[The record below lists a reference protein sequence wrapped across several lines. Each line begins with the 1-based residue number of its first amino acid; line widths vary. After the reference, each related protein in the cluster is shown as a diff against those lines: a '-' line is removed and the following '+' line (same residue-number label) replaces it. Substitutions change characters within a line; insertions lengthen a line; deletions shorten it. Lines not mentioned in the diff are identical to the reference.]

1 MTKKG
6 LALALATVMV
16 WAVAVPAFGQANPFR
31 DVPLDHWAYD
41 AIATL
46 AAAGLVEGYP
56 DGTFGGERTFTR
68 YEMAMVFA
76 RILARLEALLDEKI
90 DARVGALATVEE
102 VVLPDG
108 TVGTS
113 IRLTPEMERAILE
126 LVGDPE
132 RAGAVAGA
140 TVRLAEEFAGEL
152 ELLGVRVAEL
162 ERLFENVN
170 ARLTAVEQQL
180 AEVRSMAETARGVA
194 DAANA
199 AARAAEEAAAEAKA
213 KAEWAWQLYERLKAS
228 GASDDDIVEALA
240 LASGVQ
246 GDADGAAD
254 RAYRARL
261 AAERAYRAG
270 LGAERAAELADQID
284 HLSYDDA
291 RKALTEA
298 VAKSDE
304 ARSEALRAMERAQRA
319 DQQAY
324 RARLTAE
331 RALARVEALEKQV
344 VEIARRPVI
353 GGELRADY
361 ELTRTSNPP
370 DGVRLDPRDAE
381 SDTIKDARKL
391 DLTLA
396 LTTSFKPSEDTT
408 VDGGVKAKAGVLGD

>member
-16 WAVAVPAFGQANPFR
+16 WAIAVPAFGQANPFR

-76 RILARLEALLDEKI
+76 RILARLEALLDQKI
-90 DARVGALATVEE
+90 EARVGKLEE

-108 TVGTS
+108 SVGK
-113 IRLTPEMERAILE
+113 ILRLTPEMERAILE

-261 AAERAYRAG
+261 AAERA
-270 LGAERAAELADQID
+270 AELADQID
-284 HLSYDDA
+284 QLSYDDA
-291 RKALTEA
+291 RKALAEA

-331 RALARVEALEKQV
+331 RALARVEALEEQV

-361 ELTRTSNPP
+361 ELTRTSNPD

-408 VDGGVKAKAGVLGD
+408 VDGGVKA